1 MKKLG
6 FLEIVYFVFSA
17 IVMWVCL
24 GLVLENKYFL
34 RSLDYES
41 ESFLALFNVF
51 GAVLSD
57 FVAVLAELWILH
69 ILVSLVI
76 VIINVLKKKRSLV
89 LDIVFGLWNTLI
101 TVLFLIVGISSFGR
115 NSWGTL
121 ALALLY
127 LIFTVCWY
135 IYRCSPKNRRKES
148 NV

>member
-1 MKKLG
+1 MRKLG

-17 IVMWVCL
+17 VVMWVCL

-115 NSWGTL
+115 SSWGTL

-127 LIFTVCWY
+127 LIFIVCWY

>member
-115 NSWGTL
+115 SSWGTL

-127 LIFTVCWY
+127 LIF
-135 IYRCSPKNRRKES
+135 IYQL
-148 NV
+148 